1 MDKLSQVVQLA
12 FEAQILEDGRQSQ
25 NMETY
30 MNENSQDMPDE
41 RLLTENFERMRSHFN
56 CLKNLEAS
64 HGSLSD
70 PDRVREVLRQ
80 NSFLLGLEQNKNKGI
95 QVSLTTMKRQKE
107 RMRQKMFE
115 LQYASKNN
123 QTQLENFKKQVYDI
137 DFDFY

>member
-1 MDKLSQVVQLA
+1 
-12 FEAQILEDGRQSQ
+12 
-25 NMETY
+25 